1 MLAERQLQSTPCVD
15 GLTLVNLVACVAS
28 RGDLVVTGLKFPL
41 ICPNLAMCTSVCVPG
56 PTGRGITFHCL
67 TDIDMFLRNENS
79 SFVQKMSRGI
89 TMGRQT

>member
-1 MLAERQLQSTPCVD
+1 MSYFYVGRKAVSVHSVCEWANLAKFSCV
-15 GLTLVNLVACVAS
+15 
-28 RGDLVVTGLKFPL
+28 RDLVVTGLKFPL

-56 PTGRGITFHCL
+56 PTGRGLTFHCL